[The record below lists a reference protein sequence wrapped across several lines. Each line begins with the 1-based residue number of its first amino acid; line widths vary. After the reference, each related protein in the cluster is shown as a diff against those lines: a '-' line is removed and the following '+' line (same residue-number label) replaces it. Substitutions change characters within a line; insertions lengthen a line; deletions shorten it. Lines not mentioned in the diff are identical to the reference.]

1 MKERVTDQLDSIHRD
16 SSRNHHDQ
24 QRDYF
29 LNNHGCFTPFS
40 LVLSS
45 YRMPRTL
52 STVWKRLNERTLAKN
67 TCPYPNHW
75 STMESSLIAKR
86 GDRCVHKLLIVGAG
100 RGGTALIK
108 MLNQM
113 DRLKIVAVV
122 DHRPDAPGLALA
134 RSLGIHVDTDYRPY
148 LEADLDV
155 ILEATGDLGEYKHLK
170 HLKKEKTVL
179 IPGTFTR
186 IVMKLIRERDKLIAV
201 MMQNQRERETML
213 DSTHDAIIGVNR
225 QGIITLFNQAAERL
239 MGIDASEVLDTK
251 VSERIPNT
259 RLHIVLETGSP
270 ELNQEQILPNQTRI
284 ITNRVPVRNDR
295 DEVVGA
301 VAIFRDI
308 TEVMALAEEVTDL
321 KELQSMMQA
330 IIQSS
335 DEAISVVDKD
345 GNGLLINPAYTRITG
360 LSPEDIIGKPATV
373 DISEGDS
380 MHMQVLKTKKPVRGV
395 PMKLGPKRKDVVV
408 NVAPVMVDGE
418 LKGSVGVIHDVSEF
432 KRLSEELEKA
442 RRIIR
447 TLEAKYSFADII
459 GYSDPMKVAIE
470 QAKKAALTPATV
482 LLRGESGTGKEL
494 FAHAIHNASERKYK
508 QFIRVNCA
516 AISETLLE
524 SELFGYEE
532 GAFTGARRGGKRG
545 LFEEASGGTI
555 FLDEIG
561 ELSMSMQVMLLR
573 VLQER
578 EVVRVG
584 GTKPVEIDVRIIA
597 ATHVNLESAIGAGR
611 FREDLYYRLQVFPIH
626 IPSLRQRLEDIQP
639 IAMHLLRKANLEYG
653 RNVEEIHPDTLQ
665 MLFEYQWPGNVREL
679 ENVIG
684 RAMIH
689 MKINERIILPEHL
702 PPLERRI
709 VGTAK
714 ELPEKQGSSGKTL
727 KEAVE
732 EAEREH
738 ILRELAAA
746 RGNRTVAAKRLGIA
760 IRSLYYKMEKL
771 GIMEE
776 QM

>member
-1 MKERVTDQLDSIHRD
+1 M
-16 SSRNHHDQ
+16 
-24 QRDYF
+24 
-29 LNNHGCFTPFS
+29 
-40 LVLSS
+40 
-45 YRMPRTL
+45 
-52 STVWKRLNERTLAKN
+52 
-67 TCPYPNHW
+67 
-75 STMESSLIAKR
+75 
-86 GDRCVHKLLIVGAG
+86 HKLLIVGAG
-100 RGGTALIK
+100 RGGTALLRVLK
-108 MLNQM
+108 QM
-113 DRLKIVAVV
+113 ERIEIVAVV
-122 DHRPDAPGLALA
+122 DHRPDAPGLELA
-134 RSLGIHVDTDYRPY
+134 RSLGIKTDVDYRPY

-155 ILEATGDLGEYKHLK
+155 ILETTGDQEEYKHLRQ
-170 HLKKEKTVL
+170 LKTDKTVL
-179 IPGTFTR
+179 IPGTFAR

-201 MMQNQRERETML
+201 MMQNERERETML

-225 QGIITLFNQAAERL
+225 QGVITLFNKAAERL
-239 MGIDASEVLDTK
+239 MGIEAREVLNTK

-270 ELNQEQILPNQTRI
+270 ELNQEQVLPNQTRI
-284 ITNRVPVRNDR
+284 ITNRVPVRNER
-295 DEVVGA
+295 GEVVGA

-308 TEVMALAEEVTDL
+308 TEIMALAEEVTDL
-321 KELQSMMQA
+321 KELQSMLQA
-330 IIQSS
+330 IIHSS
-335 DEAISVVDKD
+335 DEAISVVDKN
-345 GNGLLINPAYTRITG
+345 GNGLLINPAYTRLTG
-360 LSPEDIIGKPATV
+360 LTPDDILGKPATV
-373 DISEGDS
+373 DISEGES

-432 KRLSEELEKA
+432 KRLTEELEKA
-442 RRIIR
+442 HRIIR

-459 GYSDPMKVAIE
+459 GYSEPMRASIE

-516 AISETLLE
+516 AISESLLE

-584 GTKPVEIDVRIIA
+584 GTKPIPIDVRIIT
-597 ATHVNLESAIGAGR
+597 ATHVNLETAISAGK
-611 FREDLYYRLQVFPIH
+611 FREDLYYRLHVVPIH
-626 IPSLRQRLEDIQP
+626 IPPLRQRLEDIKP
-639 IAMHLLRKANLEYG
+639 LAMHLVRKNNLEYG
-653 RNVEEIHPDTLQ
+653 RNVEEIDDETLQ
-665 MLFEYQWPGNVREL
+665 LLLSYHWPGNVREL
-679 ENVIG
+679 ENVLG

-689 MKINERIILPEHL
+689 MRINERIILPEHL
-702 PPLERRI
+702 PPLERRL
-709 VGTAK
+709 TAA
-714 ELPEKQGSSGKTL
+714 SSEIRSIASATGKTL

-746 RGNRTVAAKRLGIA
+746 GGNRTLAAKRLDIS
-760 IRSLYYKMEKL
+760 IRSLYYKLEKL
-771 GIMEE
+771 GISEE
-776 QM
+776 EA

>member
-1 MKERVTDQLDSIHRD
+1 M
-16 SSRNHHDQ
+16 
-24 QRDYF
+24 
-29 LNNHGCFTPFS
+29 
-40 LVLSS
+40 
-45 YRMPRTL
+45 
-52 STVWKRLNERTLAKN
+52 
-67 TCPYPNHW
+67 
-75 STMESSLIAKR
+75 
-86 GDRCVHKLLIVGAG
+86 HKLLIVGAG
-100 RGGTALIK
+100 RGGTALLR

-113 DRLKIVAVV
+113 DRLQVVAVV
-122 DHRPDAPGLALA
+122 DQRPDAPGILLAQ
-134 RSLGIHVDTDYRPY
+134 SLGIPVDQDYQPY
-148 LEADLDV
+148 LDEDLDV
-155 ILEATGDLGEYKHLK
+155 ILEATGDLGEYEHLRR
-170 HLKKEKTVL
+170 LKKDKTVL

-201 MMQNQRERETML
+201 LMQNQRERETML
-213 DSTHDAIIGVNR
+213 NSTHDAIIGVNR
-225 QGIITLFNQAAERL
+225 QGIITLFNKAAERL
-239 MGIDASEVLDTK
+239 MGIEASEVLDTK

-259 RLHIVLETGSP
+259 RLHIVLKTGSP
-270 ELNQEQILPNQTRI
+270 ELNQEQVLPNQTRI

-295 DEVVGA
+295 GEVVGA

-308 TEVMALAEEVTDL
+308 TEIMALAEEVTNL
-321 KELQSMMQA
+321 KDLQSMLQA

-335 DEAISVVDKD
+335 DEAISVVDQY
-345 GNGLLINPAYTRITG
+345 GNGLLINPAYTRLTG
-360 LSPEDIIGKPATV
+360 FSQEDIIGKPATV

-380 MHMQVLKTKKPVRGV
+380 MHMQVLKTKKAVRGV

-408 NVAPVMVDGE
+408 NVAPVVVDGE
-418 LKGSVGVIHDVSEF
+418 MKGSVGVIHDVSEF
-432 KRLSEELEKA
+432 KRLTEELESA

-447 TLEAKYSFADII
+447 NLEAKYSFADII
-459 GYSDPMKVAIE
+459 GYSESMQQAIE
-470 QAKKAALTPATV
+470 QAKKAASTPATV

-494 FAHAIHNASERKYK
+494 FAHAIHNESERKYN

-516 AISETLLE
+516 AISESLLE

-584 GTKPVEIDVRIIA
+584 GTKPINIDVRVIA
-597 ATHVNLESAIGAGR
+597 ATHVNLEAAIGAGR
-611 FREDLYYRLQVFPIH
+611 FREDLYYRLHVVPIH
-626 IPSLRQRLEDIQP
+626 IPPLRQRLEDIKP

-653 RNVEEIHPDTLQ
+653 RNVEELHEETLQ
-665 MLFEYQWPGNVREL
+665 MLLSYHWPGNVREL
-679 ENVIG
+679 ENVLG

-689 MKINERIILPEHL
+689 MRINERIIMPEHL

-709 VGTAK
+709 VSTK
-714 ELPEKQGSSGKTL
+714 KEELPQEGSTGTTL

-732 EAEREH
+732 KAERQH

-746 RGNRTVAAKRLGIA
+746 KGNRTLAAKRLGIA

-771 GIMEE
+771 GIMDVQEE
-776 QM
+776 

>member
-1 MKERVTDQLDSIHRD
+1 M
-16 SSRNHHDQ
+16 
-24 QRDYF
+24 
-29 LNNHGCFTPFS
+29 
-40 LVLSS
+40 
-45 YRMPRTL
+45 
-52 STVWKRLNERTLAKN
+52 
-67 TCPYPNHW
+67 
-75 STMESSLIAKR
+75 
-86 GDRCVHKLLIVGAG
+86 HKLLIVGAG
-100 RGGTALIK
+100 RGGTALLR

-113 DRLKIVAVV
+113 DRMKIVAVIDRSV
-122 DHRPDAPGLALA
+122 DAPGLELA
-134 RSLGIHVDTDYRPY
+134 RSFGIKVDTDYRPY
-148 LEADLDV
+148 LESDLDV
-155 ILEATGDLGEYKHLK
+155 ILEATGDLKEYKDLK
-170 HLKKEKTVL
+170 RLKREKTVL

-225 QGIITLFNQAAERL
+225 QGVITLFNKAAERL
-239 MGIDASEVLDTK
+239 MGIEASEVLETK

-259 RLHIVLETGSP
+259 RLHIVIETGHP
-270 ELNQEQILPNQTRI
+270 ELNQEQVLPNETRI

-295 DEVVGA
+295 GEVVGA

-321 KELQSMMQA
+321 KELQSMLQA

-345 GNGLLINPAYTRITG
+345 GIGLLINPAYTRLTG

-380 MHMQVLKTKKPVRGV
+380 MHMQVLKTQKPVRGV

-408 NVAPVMVDGE
+408 NVAPVMVDHE
-418 LKGSVGVIHDVSEF
+418 LKGSVGVIHDVSEI
-432 KRLSEELEKA
+432 KRLTEELEKA

-459 GYSDPMKVAIE
+459 GYSEPMRAALD

-494 FAHAIHNASERKYK
+494 FAHAIHNASERKYN

-516 AISETLLE
+516 AISESLLE

-545 LFEEASGGTI
+545 LFEEANRGTI

-561 ELSMSMQVMLLR
+561 ELSMSMQVKLLR

-584 GTKPVEIDVRIIA
+584 GTKPVEIDVRVIA
-597 ATHVNLESAIGAGR
+597 ATHVNLESAIQIGR
-611 FREDLYYRLQVFPIH
+611 FREDLYYRLHVVPIH
-626 IPSLRQRLEDIQP
+626 IPPLRQRLEDIKP
-639 IAMHLLRKANLEYG
+639 LAMHMLRKSNPEYG
-653 RNVEEIHPDTLQ
+653 RNVEEIDRQTLQ
-665 MLFEYQWPGNVREL
+665 MLLSYQWPGNVREL
-679 ENVIG
+679 ENVLG

-689 MKINERIILPEHL
+689 MRINERIILPEHL

-709 VGTAK
+709 ASISTDAQ
-714 ELPEKQGSSGKTL
+714 EMASASGKTL

-732 EAEREH
+732 EAERHH
-738 ILRELAAA
+738 IQRELAAA
-746 RGNRTVAAKRLGIA
+746 RGNRTLAAKRLGIA

-771 GIMEE
+771 GIMDNLE
-776 QM
+776 

>member
-1 MKERVTDQLDSIHRD
+1 M
-16 SSRNHHDQ
+16 
-24 QRDYF
+24 
-29 LNNHGCFTPFS
+29 
-40 LVLSS
+40 
-45 YRMPRTL
+45 
-52 STVWKRLNERTLAKN
+52 
-67 TCPYPNHW
+67 
-75 STMESSLIAKR
+75 
-86 GDRCVHKLLIVGAG
+86 HKLLIVGAG
-100 RGGTALIK
+100 RGGTALLR

-113 DRLKIVAVV
+113 DRLQVVAVV
-122 DHRPDAPGLALA
+122 DQRPDAPGILLAQ
-134 RSLGIHVDTDYRPY
+134 SLGIPVSQDYQPY
-148 LEADLDV
+148 LDEDLDV
-155 ILEATGDLGEYKHLK
+155 ILEATGDLGEYEHLRQ
-170 HLKKEKTVL
+170 LKKDKTVL

-201 MMQNQRERETML
+201 LMQNQRERETML
-213 DSTHDAIIGVNR
+213 NSTHDAIIGVNR
-225 QGIITLFNQAAERL
+225 QGIITLFNKAAERL
-239 MGIDASEVLDTK
+239 MGIEASEVLDTK

-259 RLHIVLETGSP
+259 RLHIVLKTGSP
-270 ELNQEQILPNQTRI
+270 ELNQEQVLPNQTRI

-295 DEVVGA
+295 GEVVGA

-308 TEVMALAEEVTDL
+308 TEIMALAEEVTNL
-321 KELQSMMQA
+321 KDLQSMLQA

-335 DEAISVVDKD
+335 DEAISVVDQY
-345 GNGLLINPAYTRITG
+345 GNGLLINPAYTRLTG
-360 LSPEDIIGKPATV
+360 FSQEDIIGKPATV

-380 MHMQVLKTKKPVRGV
+380 MHMQVLKTKKAVRGV

-408 NVAPVMVDGE
+408 NVAPVVVDGE
-418 LKGSVGVIHDVSEF
+418 MKGSVGVIHDVSEF
-432 KRLSEELEKA
+432 KRLTEELESA

-447 TLEAKYSFADII
+447 NLEAKYSFADII
-459 GYSDPMKVAIE
+459 GYSESMQQAIE
-470 QAKKAALTPATV
+470 QAKKAASTPATV

-494 FAHAIHNASERKYK
+494 FAHAIHNESERKYN

-516 AISETLLE
+516 AISESLLE

-584 GTKPVEIDVRIIA
+584 GTKPINIDVRVIA
-597 ATHVNLESAIGAGR
+597 ATHVNLEAAIGAGR
-611 FREDLYYRLQVFPIH
+611 FREDLYYRLHVVPIH
-626 IPSLRQRLEDIQP
+626 IPPLRQRLEDIKP

-653 RNVEEIHPDTLQ
+653 RNVEELHEETLQ
-665 MLFEYQWPGNVREL
+665 MLLSYHWPGNVREL
-679 ENVIG
+679 ENVLG

-689 MKINERIILPEHL
+689 MRINERIIMPEHL

-709 VGTAK
+709 VSTKKEEVPQEDSTGT
-714 ELPEKQGSSGKTL
+714 TL

-732 EAEREH
+732 KAERQH

-746 RGNRTVAAKRLGIA
+746 KGNRTLAAKRLGIA

-771 GIMEE
+771 GIMDVQEE
-776 QM
+776 

>member
-1 MKERVTDQLDSIHRD
+1 M
-16 SSRNHHDQ
+16 
-24 QRDYF
+24 
-29 LNNHGCFTPFS
+29 
-40 LVLSS
+40 
-45 YRMPRTL
+45 
-52 STVWKRLNERTLAKN
+52 
-67 TCPYPNHW
+67 
-75 STMESSLIAKR
+75 
-86 GDRCVHKLLIVGAG
+86 HKLLIVGAG
-100 RGGTALIK
+100 RGGTALLR

-113 DRLKIVAVV
+113 DRLQVVAVV
-122 DHRPDAPGLALA
+122 DQRPDAPGILLAQ
-134 RSLGIHVDTDYRPY
+134 SLGIPVDQDYQPY
-148 LEADLDV
+148 LDEDLDV
-155 ILEATGDLGEYKHLK
+155 ILEATGDLGEYEHLRR
-170 HLKKEKTVL
+170 LKKDKTVL

-201 MMQNQRERETML
+201 LMQNQRERETML
-213 DSTHDAIIGVNR
+213 NSTHDAIIGVNR
-225 QGIITLFNQAAERL
+225 QGIITLFNKAAERL
-239 MGIDASEVLDTK
+239 MGIEASEVLDTK

-259 RLHIVLETGSP
+259 RLHIVLKTGSP
-270 ELNQEQILPNQTRI
+270 ELNQEQVLPNQTRI

-295 DEVVGA
+295 GEVVGA

-308 TEVMALAEEVTDL
+308 TEIMALAEEVTNL
-321 KELQSMMQA
+321 KDLQSMLQA

-335 DEAISVVDKD
+335 DEAISVVDQY
-345 GNGLLINPAYTRITG
+345 GNGLLINPAYTRLTG
-360 LSPEDIIGKPATV
+360 FSQEDIIGKPATV

-380 MHMQVLKTKKPVRGV
+380 MHMQVLKTKKAVRGV

-408 NVAPVMVDGE
+408 NVAPVVVDGE
-418 LKGSVGVIHDVSEF
+418 MKGSVGVIHDVSEF
-432 KRLSEELEKA
+432 KRLTEELESA

-447 TLEAKYSFADII
+447 NLEAKYSFADII
-459 GYSDPMKVAIE
+459 GYSESMQQAIE
-470 QAKKAALTPATV
+470 QAKKAASTPATV

-494 FAHAIHNASERKYK
+494 FAHAIHNASERKYN

-516 AISETLLE
+516 AISESLLE

-584 GTKPVEIDVRIIA
+584 GTKPINIDVRVIA
-597 ATHVNLESAIGAGR
+597 ATHVNLEAAIGAGR
-611 FREDLYYRLQVFPIH
+611 FREDLYYRLHVVPLH
-626 IPSLRQRLEDIQP
+626 IPPLRQRLEDIKP

-653 RNVEEIHPDTLQ
+653 RNVEELHEETLQ
-665 MLFEYQWPGNVREL
+665 MLLSYHWPGNVREL
-679 ENVIG
+679 ENVLG

-689 MKINERIILPEHL
+689 MRINERIIMPEHL

-709 VGTAK
+709 VSTKKEEVPQEGSTGT
-714 ELPEKQGSSGKTL
+714 TL

-732 EAEREH
+732 KAERQH

-746 RGNRTVAAKRLGIA
+746 KGNRTLAAKRLGIA

-771 GIMEE
+771 GIMDVQEE
-776 QM
+776 

>member
-1 MKERVTDQLDSIHRD
+1 M
-16 SSRNHHDQ
+16 
-24 QRDYF
+24 
-29 LNNHGCFTPFS
+29 
-40 LVLSS
+40 
-45 YRMPRTL
+45 
-52 STVWKRLNERTLAKN
+52 
-67 TCPYPNHW
+67 
-75 STMESSLIAKR
+75 
-86 GDRCVHKLLIVGAG
+86 HKLLIVGAG
-100 RGGTALIK
+100 RGGTALLR

-113 DRLKIVAVV
+113 DRLQVVAVV
-122 DHRPDAPGLALA
+122 DQRPDAPGILLAQ
-134 RSLGIHVDTDYRPY
+134 SLGIPVDQDYQPY
-148 LEADLDV
+148 LDEDLDV
-155 ILEATGDLGEYKHLK
+155 ILEATGDLGEYEHLRQ
-170 HLKKEKTVL
+170 LKKDKTVL

-201 MMQNQRERETML
+201 LMQNQRERETML
-213 DSTHDAIIGVNR
+213 NSTHDAIIGVNR
-225 QGIITLFNQAAERL
+225 QGIITLFNKAAERL
-239 MGIDASEVLDTK
+239 MGIEASEVLDTK

-259 RLHIVLETGSP
+259 RLHIVLKTGSP
-270 ELNQEQILPNQTRI
+270 ELNQEQVLPNQTRI

-295 DEVVGA
+295 GEVVGA

-308 TEVMALAEEVTDL
+308 TEIMALAEEVTNL
-321 KELQSMMQA
+321 KDLQSMLQA

-335 DEAISVVDKD
+335 DEAISVVDQY
-345 GNGLLINPAYTRITG
+345 GNGLLINPAYTRLTG
-360 LSPEDIIGKPATV
+360 FSQEDIIGKPATV

-380 MHMQVLKTKKPVRGV
+380 MHMQVLKTKKAVRGV

-408 NVAPVMVDGE
+408 NVAPVVVDGE
-418 LKGSVGVIHDVSEF
+418 MKGSVGVIHDVSEF
-432 KRLSEELEKA
+432 KRLTEELESA

-447 TLEAKYSFADII
+447 NLEAKYSFADII
-459 GYSDPMKVAIE
+459 GYSESMQQAIE
-470 QAKKAALTPATV
+470 QAKKAASTPATV

-494 FAHAIHNASERKYK
+494 FAHAIHNESERKYN

-516 AISETLLE
+516 AISESLLE

-584 GTKPVEIDVRIIA
+584 GTKPINIDVRVIA
-597 ATHVNLESAIGAGR
+597 ATHVNLEAAIGAGR
-611 FREDLYYRLQVFPIH
+611 FREDLYYRLHVVPIH
-626 IPSLRQRLEDIQP
+626 IPPLRQRLEDIKP

-653 RNVEEIHPDTLQ
+653 RNVEELHEETLQ
-665 MLFEYQWPGNVREL
+665 MLLSYHWPGNVREL
-679 ENVIG
+679 ENVLG

-689 MKINERIILPEHL
+689 MRINERIIMPEHL

-709 VGTAK
+709 VSTKKEEVPQEGSTGT
-714 ELPEKQGSSGKTL
+714 TL

-732 EAEREH
+732 KAERQH

-746 RGNRTVAAKRLGIA
+746 KGNRTLAAKRLGIA

-771 GIMEE
+771 GIMDVQEE
-776 QM
+776 

>member
-1 MKERVTDQLDSIHRD
+1 M
-16 SSRNHHDQ
+16 
-24 QRDYF
+24 
-29 LNNHGCFTPFS
+29 
-40 LVLSS
+40 
-45 YRMPRTL
+45 
-52 STVWKRLNERTLAKN
+52 
-67 TCPYPNHW
+67 
-75 STMESSLIAKR
+75 
-86 GDRCVHKLLIVGAG
+86 HKLLIVGAG
-100 RGGTALIK
+100 RGGTALLR

-113 DRLKIVAVV
+113 DRLQVVAVV
-122 DHRPDAPGLALA
+122 DQRPDAPGILLAQ
-134 RSLGIHVDTDYRPY
+134 SLGIPVDEDYRPY
-148 LEADLDV
+148 LDEDLDV
-155 ILEATGDLGEYKHLK
+155 ILEATGDLGEYEHLRQ
-170 HLKKEKTVL
+170 LKKDKTVL

-201 MMQNQRERETML
+201 LMQNQRERETML
-213 DSTHDAIIGVNR
+213 NSTHDAIIGVNR
-225 QGIITLFNQAAERL
+225 QGIITLFNKAAERL
-239 MGIDASEVLDTK
+239 MGIEASEVLDTK

-259 RLHIVLETGSP
+259 RLHIVLKTGSP
-270 ELNQEQILPNQTRI
+270 ELNQEQVLPNQTRI

-295 DEVVGA
+295 GEVVGA

-308 TEVMALAEEVTDL
+308 TEIMALAEEVTNL
-321 KELQSMMQA
+321 KDLQSMLQA

-335 DEAISVVDKD
+335 DEAISVVDQY
-345 GNGLLINPAYTRITG
+345 GNGLLINKAYTRLTG
-360 LSPEDIIGKPATV
+360 YSQDDIIGKPATV

-380 MHMQVLKTKKPVRGV
+380 MHMQVLKTKKAVRGV

-408 NVAPVMVDGE
+408 NVAPVVVDGE

-447 TLEAKYSFADII
+447 NLEAKYSFADII
-459 GYSDPMKVAIE
+459 GYSEPMQQAIE
-470 QAKKAALTPATV
+470 QAKKAASTPATV

-494 FAHAIHNASERKYK
+494 FAHAIHNASERKYN

-516 AISETLLE
+516 AISESLLE

-584 GTKPVEIDVRIIA
+584 GTKPINIDVRVIA
-597 ATHVNLESAIGAGR
+597 ATHVNLEAAIGAGR
-611 FREDLYYRLQVFPIH
+611 FREDLFYRLHVVPIH
-626 IPSLRQRLEDIQP
+626 IPPLRQRLEDIKP

-653 RNVEEIHPDTLQ
+653 RNVEELQEETLQ
-665 MLFEYQWPGNVREL
+665 MLLSYHWPGNVREL
-679 ENVIG
+679 ENVLG

-689 MKINERIILPEHL
+689 MRINERIIMPEHL

-709 VGTAK
+709 VSTKKEETQHESSTGT
-714 ELPEKQGSSGKTL
+714 TL

-732 EAEREH
+732 KAERQH

-746 RGNRTVAAKRLGIA
+746 KGNRTLAAKRLGIA

-771 GIMEE
+771 GIMDVQEE
-776 QM
+776 

>member
-1 MKERVTDQLDSIHRD
+1 M
-16 SSRNHHDQ
+16 
-24 QRDYF
+24 
-29 LNNHGCFTPFS
+29 
-40 LVLSS
+40 
-45 YRMPRTL
+45 
-52 STVWKRLNERTLAKN
+52 
-67 TCPYPNHW
+67 
-75 STMESSLIAKR
+75 
-86 GDRCVHKLLIVGAG
+86 HKLLIVGAG
-100 RGGTALIK
+100 RGGTALLR

-113 DRLKIVAVV
+113 DRLQVVAVV
-122 DHRPDAPGLALA
+122 DQRPDAPGILLAQ
-134 RSLGIHVDTDYRPY
+134 SLGIPVDQDYRPY
-148 LEADLDV
+148 LDEDLDV
-155 ILEATGDLGEYKHLK
+155 ILEATGDLGEYEHLRQ
-170 HLKKEKTVL
+170 LKKDKTVL

-186 IVMKLIRERDKLIAV
+186 IVMKLIRERDKLIAAL
-201 MMQNQRERETML
+201 MQNQRERETML
-213 DSTHDAIIGVNR
+213 NSTHDAIIGVNR
-225 QGIITLFNQAAERL
+225 QGIITLFNKAAERL
-239 MGIDASEVLDTK
+239 MGIEASEVLDTK

-259 RLHIVLETGSP
+259 RLHIVLKTGSP
-270 ELNQEQILPNQTRI
+270 ELNQEQVLPNQTRI

-295 DEVVGA
+295 GEVVGA

-308 TEVMALAEEVTDL
+308 TEIMALAEEVTNL
-321 KELQSMMQA
+321 KDLQSMLQA

-335 DEAISVVDKD
+335 DEAISVVDQY
-345 GNGLLINPAYTRITG
+345 GNGLLINPAYTRLTG
-360 LSPEDIIGKPATV
+360 FSQDDIIGKPATV

-380 MHMQVLKTKKPVRGV
+380 MHMQVLKTKKAVRGV

-408 NVAPVMVDGE
+408 NVAPVVVDGE

-447 TLEAKYSFADII
+447 NLEAKYSFADII
-459 GYSDPMKVAIE
+459 GYSESMQQAIE
-470 QAKKAALTPATV
+470 QAKKAASTPATV

-494 FAHAIHNASERKYK
+494 FAHAIHNASERKYN

-516 AISETLLE
+516 AISESLLE

-584 GTKPVEIDVRIIA
+584 GTKPINIDVRVIA
-597 ATHVNLESAIGAGR
+597 ATHVNLEAAIGAGR
-611 FREDLYYRLQVFPIH
+611 FREDLYYRLHVVPIH
-626 IPSLRQRLEDIQP
+626 IPPLRQRLEDIKP

-653 RNVEEIHPDTLQ
+653 RNVEELHEETLQ
-665 MLFEYQWPGNVREL
+665 MLLSYHWPGNVREL
-679 ENVIG
+679 ENVLG

-689 MKINERIILPEHL
+689 MRINERIIMPEHL

-709 VGTAK
+709 AST
-714 ELPEKQGSSGKTL
+714 KQEEAQHEGSTGSTL

-732 EAEREH
+732 KAERQH

-746 RGNRTVAAKRLGIA
+746 KGNRTLAAKRLGIA

-771 GIMEE
+771 GIMDVQEE
-776 QM
+776 

>member
-1 MKERVTDQLDSIHRD
+1 M
-16 SSRNHHDQ
+16 
-24 QRDYF
+24 
-29 LNNHGCFTPFS
+29 
-40 LVLSS
+40 
-45 YRMPRTL
+45 
-52 STVWKRLNERTLAKN
+52 
-67 TCPYPNHW
+67 
-75 STMESSLIAKR
+75 
-86 GDRCVHKLLIVGAG
+86 HKLLIVGAG
-100 RGGTALIK
+100 RGGTALLR

-113 DRLKIVAVV
+113 ERIEIVAVV
-122 DHRPDAPGLALA
+122 DHRPDAPGLELA
-134 RSLGIHVDTDYRPY
+134 RSFGIKTDIDYRPY
-148 LEADLDV
+148 LNVDLDV
-155 ILEATGDLGEYKHLK
+155 ILEATGDLGEYKHLR
-170 HLKKEKTVL
+170 HLKQDKTVL

-201 MMQNQRERETML
+201 MMQSGRERETML

-225 QGIITLFNQAAERL
+225 QGIITLFNKAAERL
-239 MGIDASEVLDTK
+239 MGIEASEVLDTK
-251 VSERIPNT
+251 VTERIPNT

-284 ITNRVPVRNDR
+284 ITNRVPVRNER
-295 DEVVGA
+295 GEVVGA

-308 TEVMALAEEVTDL
+308 TEIMALAEEVTDL
-321 KELQSMMQA
+321 KELQSMLQA
-330 IIQSS
+330 IIDSS
-335 DEAISVVDKD
+335 DEAISVVDKN
-345 GNGLLINPAYTRITG
+345 GNGLLINPAYTRLTG
-360 LSPEDIIGKPATV
+360 LSPDDIIGKPATV
-373 DISEGDS
+373 DISEGES

-395 PMKLGPKRKDVVV
+395 PMKLGHKRKDVVV

-432 KRLSEELEKA
+432 KRLTEELEKA

-459 GYSDPMKVAIE
+459 GYSEPMRAAIE
-470 QAKKAALTPATV
+470 QAQKAALTPATV

-516 AISETLLE
+516 AISESLLE

-584 GTKPVEIDVRIIA
+584 GTKPIAIDVRVIT
-597 ATHVNLESAIGAGR
+597 ATHVNLESAISAGK
-611 FREDLYYRLQVFPIH
+611 FREDLYYRLHVVPIQ
-626 IPSLRQRLEDIQP
+626 IPPLRQRLEDIKP
-639 IAMHLLRKANLEYG
+639 LSMHLLRKYNLEYG
-653 RNVEEIHPDTLQ
+653 RNVEEIDEQALQ
-665 MLFEYQWPGNVREL
+665 LLLSYHWPGNVREL
-679 ENVIG
+679 ENVLG

-689 MKINERIILPEHL
+689 MRINERIILPEYL
-702 PPLERRI
+702 PPLDRRLAAT
-709 VGTAK
+709 GTDTRTST
-714 ELPEKQGSSGKTL
+714 SSTGKTL

-732 EAEREH
+732 EAERQH
-738 ILRELAAA
+738 ILQELSAAG
-746 RGNRTVAAKRLGIA
+746 GNRTLAAKRLDIS
-760 IRSLYYKMEKL
+760 IRSLYYKLEKL
-771 GIMEE
+771 GMMEDHS
-776 QM
+776 

>member
-1 MKERVTDQLDSIHRD
+1 M
-16 SSRNHHDQ
+16 
-24 QRDYF
+24 
-29 LNNHGCFTPFS
+29 
-40 LVLSS
+40 
-45 YRMPRTL
+45 
-52 STVWKRLNERTLAKN
+52 
-67 TCPYPNHW
+67 
-75 STMESSLIAKR
+75 
-86 GDRCVHKLLIVGAG
+86 HKLLIVGAG
-100 RGGTALIK
+100 RGGTALLR

-122 DHRPDAPGLALA
+122 DQRSDAPGIQLA
-134 RSLGIHVDTDYRPY
+134 RSLGIPVDQDYRPY
-148 LEADLDV
+148 LDEDLDV
-155 ILEATGDLGEYKHLK
+155 ILEATGDLGEYEHLRQ
-170 HLKKEKTVL
+170 LKKDQTVL

-201 MMQNQRERETML
+201 LMQNQRERETML

-225 QGIITLFNQAAERL
+225 QGIITLFNKAAERL
-239 MGIDASEVLDTK
+239 MGIEASEVLDTK

-259 RLHIVLETGSP
+259 RLHIVLETGSS
-270 ELNQEQILPNQTRI
+270 ELNQEQILQNQTRI

-295 DEVVGA
+295 GEVVGA

-308 TEVMALAEEVTDL
+308 TEIMALAEEVTNL
-321 KELQSMMQA
+321 KELQSMLQA

-335 DEAISVVDKD
+335 DEAISVVDQY
-345 GNGLLINPAYTRITG
+345 GNGLLINPAYTRLTG
-360 LSPEDIIGKPATV
+360 FSQDDIIGKPATV
-373 DISEGDS
+373 DISEGDG
-380 MHMQVLKTKKPVRGV
+380 MHMQVLKTKRPVRGV

-408 NVAPVMVDGE
+408 NVAPVVVDGE

-432 KRLSEELEKA
+432 KRLTEELEKA

-447 TLEAKYSFADII
+447 NLEAKYSFADII
-459 GYSDPMKVAIE
+459 GYSEPMQQAIE

-494 FAHAIHNASERKYK
+494 FAHAIHNASERKYN

-516 AISETLLE
+516 AISESLLE

-584 GTKPVEIDVRIIA
+584 GTKPIHIDVRVIA
-597 ATHVNLESAIGAGR
+597 ATHVNLEAAIGSGR
-611 FREDLYYRLQVFPIH
+611 FREDLYYRLHVVPIH
-626 IPSLRQRLEDIQP
+626 IPPLRQRLEDIKP
-639 IAMHLLRKANLEYG
+639 IALHLLRKANLEYG
-653 RNVEEIHPDTLQ
+653 RNVEELHGETLR
-665 MLFEYQWPGNVREL
+665 MLLSYHWPGNVREL
-679 ENVIG
+679 ENVLG

-689 MKINERIILPEHL
+689 MRINERIILPEHL

-709 VGTAK
+709 VSNENDVAQH
-714 ELPEKQGSSGKTL
+714 EASSGTTL

-732 EAEREH
+732 KAERQH

-746 RGNRTVAAKRLGIA
+746 KGNRTVAAKRLGIA

-771 GIMEE
+771 GIMDVQEE
-776 QM
+776 

>member
-1 MKERVTDQLDSIHRD
+1 M
-16 SSRNHHDQ
+16 
-24 QRDYF
+24 
-29 LNNHGCFTPFS
+29 
-40 LVLSS
+40 
-45 YRMPRTL
+45 
-52 STVWKRLNERTLAKN
+52 
-67 TCPYPNHW
+67 
-75 STMESSLIAKR
+75 
-86 GDRCVHKLLIVGAG
+86 HKLLIVGAG
-100 RGGTALIK
+100 RGGTALLRT
-108 MLNQM
+108 LNQM

-122 DHRPDAPGLALA
+122 DRRPDAPGIELA
-134 RSLGIHVDTDYRPY
+134 RSLGIKVDSDYRPY
-148 LEADLDV
+148 LDDELDV
-155 ILEATGDLGEYKHLK
+155 ILEATGDMEEYEQLRQLK
-170 HLKKEKTVL
+170 REKTVL

-186 IVMKLIRERDKLIAV
+186 IVMRLIRERDKLIAA

-225 QGIITLFNQAAERL
+225 QGVITLFNKAAERL
-239 MGIDASEVLDTK
+239 MDIEASEVLDTK

-259 RLHIVLETGSP
+259 RLHIVLETGCP

-284 ITNRVPVRNDR
+284 ITNRVPVRNDKG
-295 DEVVGA
+295 EVVGA

-308 TEVMALAEEVTDL
+308 TEVMALAEEVTNL
-321 KELQSMMQA
+321 KELQSMLQA

-335 DEAISVVDKD
+335 DEAISVVDQN
-345 GNGLLINPAYTRITG
+345 GIGLLINPAYTRLTG
-360 LSPEDIIGKPATV
+360 LTPDDIIGKPATV

-380 MHMQVLKTKKPVRGV
+380 MHMQVLKTKRPVRGV

-408 NVAPVMVDGE
+408 NVAPVVVDGE

-432 KRLSEELEKA
+432 KRLTEELEKA

-459 GYSDPMKVAIE
+459 GYSEQMKSAIE

-494 FAHAIHNASERKYK
+494 FAHAIHNASERKYN

-516 AISETLLE
+516 AISESLLE

-561 ELSMSMQVMLLR
+561 ELSMGMQVMLLR

-584 GTKPVEIDVRIIA
+584 GTKPINIDVRVIA
-597 ATHVNLESAIGAGR
+597 ATHVNLEAAIGAGR
-611 FREDLYYRLQVFPIH
+611 FREDLYYRLHVVPIH
-626 IPSLRQRLEDIQP
+626 IPPLRQRLEDIKP
-639 IAMHLLRKANLEYG
+639 IAMYLLRKANLEYG
-653 RNVEEIHPDTLQ
+653 RNVEELHEETLQ
-665 MLFEYQWPGNVREL
+665 MLLSYHWPGNVREL
-679 ENVIG
+679 ENVLG

-689 MKINERIILPEHL
+689 MRINERTIMPEHL
-702 PPLERRI
+702 PPLERKI
-709 VGTAK
+709 SKAPKEAETTA
-714 ELPEKQGSSGKTL
+714 GSTGKTL
-727 KEAVE
+727 KQAVE
-732 EAEREH
+732 EAERQH
-738 ILRELAAA
+738 IMRELAAA
-746 RGNRTVAAKRLGIA
+746 KGNRTLAAKRLGIA

-771 GIMEE
+771 GIMDQQEDVK
-776 QM
+776 